1 MRILIFALFLLSHN
15 IMAQSHQN
23 WEFSLDNQSWSEIK
37 IPYNLADLPTDQE
50 KDEYYL
56 RYKFN
61 ISDFHPNSP
70 LSMRAGII
78 LDREKV
84 WLNGNYI
91 GGTGSWY
98 SDKPQGYDK
107 IRIYHLPEQFLIRE
121 KTNTILFKVKRY
133 FPDEIGIA
141 QDRIEIGETT
151 GILSNFY
158 KEETINLIF
167 LAVYLTVSSY
177 FGFLYLR
184 RRTDKEYL
192 FFALF
197 AINLVIYQFLRTQTK
212 FHLPLEFWELKK
224 LEYLALP
231 SFIPLM
237 AHFLRTYLKNRYSI
251 LMKLLDLSSVVL
263 FFSLFFISDILLLDK
278 INRIFIQ
285 PIWAVYCLEAIYLLI
300 RKNIEKNFDAAL
312 LIIGIVAII
321 VSAVVDILS
330 ARYVWN
336 LPRISGYV
344 FLANVIFQAFLLA
357 NRFVR
362 LNKEVEDLNSNLEEK
377 VITRT
382 EELNNSLSKIQKLKV
397 QQDGDYFLTS
407 LLLKPLHYNATKNEN
422 LKSETITIQKK
433 EFEFKNKKYQ
443 IGGDLTITDDLTL
456 NGEEYTMFVN
466 SDAMGKSIQGAGGA
480 LILGV
485 LIRSLLSRQDA
496 LSQRSKYPE
505 RWIKDAFLDIQKAF
519 ESFDGS
525 MFVSMILGLIHKKT
539 GFIYYFNAEHPSL
552 ILYRNGKA
560 RFLDSIDGDYYLRK
574 MGIFGNDEKFQI
586 STFQLEENDSIIMGT
601 DGRDDII
608 LNQNDTERIMN
619 EDENLFLRVIEESH
633 GNLEESIE
641 NIKKYGGLSDDIS
654 LLKINFQPQNKIK
667 KPKSERYLD
676 LLKKTRFFAKKEDF
690 GMAIQC
696 MEKAYLYAPEYPK
709 VSLILGRLYMKI
721 SSYQLALNYFQRTLE
736 NDPGVTEAIL
746 LSAYC
751 YKKLG
756 LIRSSIDTAERLR
769 IRDPQN
775 SQANQF
781 LEKVYNYNTINSSR
795 PEKNISK
802 IAA

>member
-1 MRILIFALFLLSHN
+1 
-15 IMAQSHQN
+15 
-23 WEFSLDNQSWSEIK
+23 
-37 IPYNLADLPTDQE
+37 
-50 KDEYYL
+50 
-56 RYKFN
+56 
-61 ISDFHPNSP
+61 
-70 LSMRAGII
+70 
-78 LDREKV
+78 
-84 WLNGNYI
+84 
-91 GGTGSWY
+91 
-98 SDKPQGYDK
+98 DKPQGYDK
-107 IRIYHLPEQFLIRE
+107 IRIFHLPENYLYWDRS
-121 KTNTILFKVKRY
+121 NTILFKIKRY

-141 QDRIEIGETT
+141 QDRIEIGKTSS
-151 GILSNFY
+151 ILAEFY
-158 KEETINLIF
+158 KEETINLLF

-177 FGFLYLR
+177 FGFLYIR
-184 RRTDKEYL
+184 RRSDKEYL
-192 FFALF
+192 FFSLF

-212 FHLPLEFWELKK
+212 FNLPLEFWELKK

-237 AHFLRTYLKNRYSI
+237 AHFLRVYFKNKYSI
-251 LMKLLDLSSVVL
+251 LMKILDLASIVGFIIILV
-263 FFSLFFISDILLLDK
+263 ISDILLMDK
-278 INRIFIQ
+278 INRMFIQ
-285 PIWAVYCLEAIYLLI
+285 PIWGIYCLQAMYLLVK
-300 RKNIEKNFDAAL
+300 RNLEKNFDASFI
-312 LIIGIVAII
+312 IIGIVLII

-330 ARYVWN
+330 ARYIWN

-344 FLANVIFQAFLLA
+344 FMGNVILQAFLLA

-382 EELNNSLSKIQKLKV
+382 EELNSSLSRIQTLKV

-422 LKSETITIQKK
+422 LQSETITIQKK

-456 NGEEYTMFVN
+456 NGEEYTLFVN

-539 GFIYYFNAEHPSL
+539 GFLYYFNAEHPCL
-552 ILYRNGKA
+552 ILYRDGKA
-560 RFLDSIDGDYYLRK
+560 KFLDSIDGDYYLRK

-586 STFQLEENDSIIMGT
+586 STFQLEENDSIILGT

-608 LNQNDTERIMN
+608 LEQNDTSRVMN
-619 EDENLFLRVIEESH
+619 EDENLFLKIIEESK
-633 GNLEESIE
+633 GDLEESIA

-654 LLKINFQPQNKIK
+654 LLKLKFQPQNKIK

-676 LLKKTRFFAKKEDF
+676 LLKRTRFFAKKEDF

-709 VSLILGRLYMKI
+709 VSLLLGRLYMKI

-736 NDPGVTEAIL
+736 NDPGVNEAIL
-746 LSAYC
+746 LSAFC

-769 IRDPQN
+769 IRDPKN
-775 SQANQF
+775 TQAIQF
-781 LEKVYNYNTINSSR
+781 LERIYSYNAINSTK
-795 PEKNISK
+795 PEKIISK

>member
-1 MRILIFALFLLSHN
+1 MRVLIFVLFLLSKSLIAESN
-15 IMAQSHQN
+15 LN
-23 WEFSLDNQSWSEIK
+23 WEFSLDNKSWNK
-37 IPYNLADLPTDQE
+37 IQIPFNFAELPMDRE
-50 KDEYYL
+50 NDEYYL
-56 RYKFN
+56 RCNFHG
-61 ISDFHPNSP
+61 SDFDPNSP

-78 LDREKV
+78 LDRERV
-84 WLNGNYI
+84 WLNGNLI
-91 GGTGSWY
+91 GGTDSWN
-98 SDKPQGYDK
+98 SERPQGYDK
-107 IRIYHLPEQFLIRE
+107 IRIYHFPEKYLFRDN
-121 KTNTILFKVKRY
+121 TNSILFKIKRY

-141 QDRIEIGETT
+141 QDRIEIGNTSK
-151 GILSNFY
+151 ILADFH
-158 KEETINLIF
+158 KEETIQLLF
-167 LAVYLTVSSY
+167 LAVYLTVSAY
-177 FGFLYLR
+177 FGFLFLR
-184 RRTDKEYL
+184 RRNDKEYL

-212 FHLPLEFWELKK
+212 FILPLEFWELKK

-237 AHFLRTYLKNRYSI
+237 AHFLRVYFKSRYSLI
-251 LMKLLDLSSVVL
+251 MKVMDGVSVII
-263 FFSLFFISDILLLDK
+263 FFSILNINDILILDK
-278 INRIFIQ
+278 INRILIQ
-285 PIWAVYCLEAIYLLI
+285 PVWGIYSIQAMYLLI
-300 RKNIEKNFDAAL
+300 KKNLEKDFDAFL
-312 LIIGIVAII
+312 LIIGIISIIFSAII
-321 VSAVVDILS
+321 DILS

-336 LPRISGYV
+336 FPRVSGYV
-344 FLANVIFQAFLLA
+344 FIANVIFQAFLLA

-382 EELNNSLSKIQKLKV
+382 EELNNSLSKIQTLKI

-407 LLLKPLHYNATKNEN
+407 LLLKPLHYNASKNEN
-422 LKSETITIQKK
+422 LQTQSVTIQKK

-539 GFIYYFNAEHPSL
+539 GFLYYFNAEHPSL

-560 RFLDSIDGDYYLRK
+560 KFLDSIDGDYYLRK

-586 STFQLEENDSIIMGT
+586 NTFQLEENDTIVMGT

-608 LNQNDTERIMN
+608 LNQDDTLKVMN
-619 EDENLFLRVIEESH
+619 EDEKLFLRIIEESQADMDQT
-633 GNLEESIE
+633 IT

-654 LLKINFQPQNKIK
+654 LLKIKYQPQGKNK

-676 LLKKTRFFAKKEDF
+676 LLKRTRFFAKKEDY

-696 MEKAYLYAPEYPK
+696 MEKAYIYAPDYPK

-721 SSYQLALNYFQRTLE
+721 SSYQLALNYFQKTLE
-736 NDPGVTEAIL
+736 NDPGSTEAIL
-746 LSAYC
+746 LSAFC
-751 YKKLG
+751 FKKLG

-769 IRDPQN
+769 IRDPHN
-775 SQANQF
+775 KKAIQF
-781 LEKVYNYNTINSSR
+781 LEKIYNYSNVNSIKPNTHSS
-795 PEKNISK
+795 KL
-802 IAA
+802 AA